1 MIGKETF
8 SIYNKR
14 GGSFTLRHGS
24 HDLLCISCCLISI
37 RILTSCHAANSTFV
51 CNKRDGFINPSRQ
64 EFCHTE
70 HTGPNTSELSI
81 QPSSPF
87 MKHTYRFKD

>member
-37 RILTSCHAANSTFV
+37 HIFTSCHAVNSTFV
-51 CNKRDGFINPSRQ
+51 CNKCDGFINPLRQ
-64 EFCHTE
+64 LFCHTG
-70 HTGPNTSELSI
+70 HTGQNTSELYSTFTSI
-81 QPSSPF
+81 YETHIPI
-87 MKHTYRFKD
+87 